1 MTATDA
7 GSSATVNIASFTY
20 VSNGKSVSVNGGSI
34 TGQAYQA
41 LLYIYFSD
49 PSLSGGTV
57 TFLAATSKS
66 TVLSSSGNIYVGSI
80 TTPLAGAPNTI
91 GNADGGVGAQ
101 SGQTTVLGI
110 GATVTSST
118 QGNGSISNATDV
130 LGDGTSTVFAQM
142 TVTAQTGQTNLALIT
157 VTGFPAVAVNQ
168 FSQLF
173 IAVDAQCTDTLSPSG
188 SSLDS
193 VSLVTSNSLTH
204 YGTATVISRTQG
216 SGTFSRQ
223 ILAAALPTNINL
235 SQMTL
240 DIQILANTHPATSPD
255 ATSGSVVLKIWR
267 VYVYGVS

>member
-1 MTATDA
+1 M
-7 GSSATVNIASFTY
+7 
-20 VSNGKSVSVNGGSI
+20 
-34 TGQAYQA
+34 
-41 LLYIYFSD
+41 
-49 PSLSGGTV
+49 
-57 TFLAATSKS
+57 
-66 TVLSSSGNIYVGSI
+66 
-80 TTPLAGAPNTI
+80 
-91 GNADGGVGAQ
+91 
-101 SGQTTVLGI
+101 LGI